1 LFLQTPTFEEGTLIL
16 TAFINYCSMPFYPGE
31 WVIGIGES
39 TISVLGDYVAGK
51 SHLLNRFSFKFF

>member
-1 LFLQTPTFEEGTLIL
+1 
-16 TAFINYCSMPFYPGE
+16 MPFYPGE